1 MERPVFVSAVDL
13 TRIDESTAERP
24 DFTFSE
30 DFQKLVLQLISRND
44 LRFPKRPSEAR
55 NLYTRLLDLIDN
67 LGPYI

>member
-44 LRFPKRPSEAR
+44 LRFPKRPSEAG
-55 NLYTRLLDLIDN
+55 NLYRFVC
-67 LGPYI
+67 